1 MKNGIHPELQ
11 LALVRCS
18 SCGSSFV
25 THSTAGDL
33 TVERCSECHPAYT
46 GKEAPV
52 SSGSR
57 IERFERRFA
66 RGARAPAPAG
76 DGRGTS

>member
-11 LALVRCS
+11 LALMTCAA
-18 SCGSSFV
+18 CGTSFV

-46 GKEAPV
+46 GRAAKV
-52 SSGSR
+52 TGGSR
-57 IERFERRFA
+57 VERFERRFA
-66 RGARAPAPAG
+66 RAG
-76 DGRGTS
+76 KYSG